1 MVRKKW
7 FFVLSCLVCTA
18 SLVFAA
24 GARQGGSAADA
35 QKPLEISM
43 YYSDNSTLPFRN
55 DWLTVRKLEELY
67 KVKIN
72 WEIIPMGDYA
82 TKVSLALN
90 SGNTPDVILYQ
101 NTSGENGSLAL
112 NGAIVPISDYAA
124 WTPEWNARVQEFGM
138 QADVDRLKLKDG
150 KRYFMPSLTDKP
162 FYDGGLLLRED
173 VIAKYGMGDP
183 KTYDDLYRLL
193 KAYKTDNPNSYPFT
207 IYYGPRV
214 HYRMTQPAWG
224 ISVGRNGP
232 SGRVLSYDYARETFF
247 AGAISEQYREYLRF
261 WHKLYTEGLLD
272 HEIAEPIQDSVWYRK
287 LATGSAIG
295 TLGWYDQIGGIE
307 AASEIPG
314 LKFNMY
320 PPLEGPAGAHA
331 EPKNRTGSG
340 ILFPIA
346 TSKRA
351 DFERVVRAVDAMFFS
366 KEAALLWCL
375 GVEGET
381 YTMQGNTVK
390 FADHIAA
397 SPDGIYKNMQINY
410 GCGSATTQMVW
421 VNAREMTKYDENY
434 ANINARVAAM
444 DQAIQPVP
452 PTPLFDD
459 RTAERVTSLM
469 GVLFDT
475 LVVWDDAFL
484 TGTKSIDTDWAAYVA
499 EMRQKGIDEYL
510 SLYNSN
516 LR

>member
-1 MVRKKW
+1 MKRW
-7 FFVLSCLVCTA
+7 LFVLVFLVCTG

-24 GARQGGSAADA
+24 ASRQSGSDA
-35 QKPLEISM
+35 QRPLQISM
-43 YYSDNSTLPFRN
+43 YYSDNSTLPFRS

-67 KVKIN
+67 NVRIN

-101 NTSGENGSLAL
+101 NSSGENGSLAL

-138 QADVDRLKLKDG
+138 QTDVDRLKLKDG

-173 VIAKYGMGDP
+173 VIAKYGMGAP
-183 KTYDDLYRLL
+183 KTYDDLYQLL
-193 KAYKTDNPNSYPFT
+193 KAYKADNPNSYPFT

-232 SGRVLSYDYARETFF
+232 SGRVLSYDYGRDLFF
-247 AGAISEQYREYLRF
+247 AGATSEQYREYLRF
-261 WHKLYTEGLLD
+261 WHKLYAEGLLD

-295 TLGWYDQIGGIE
+295 TLGWYDQIGGIH

-320 PPLEGPAGAHA
+320 PPLEGPAGARA
-331 EPKNRTGSG
+331 EPKNRTGNG

-346 TSKRA
+346 ASKRA
-351 DFERVVRAVDAMFFS
+351 DFERVVRTVDAMFFS

-381 YTMQGNTVK
+381 YTMQGNTVR
-390 FADHIAA
+390 FANSIAN
-397 SPDGIYKNMQINY
+397 SPDGIYKSMQINY
-410 GCGSATTQMVW
+410 GCGSATTQMIW

-434 ANINARVAAM
+434 ADINARVAAM

-452 PTPLFDD
+452 PVPLFDD
-459 RTAERVTSLM
+459 LTAERVTSLM
-469 GVLFDT
+469 GVLFDA
-475 LVVWDDAFL
+475 LVVWDDAFI
-484 TGTKSIDTDWAAYVA
+484 TGTRSIDTDWAAYVA

-510 SLYNSN
+510 NLYNSN